1 MKTELKVDSMGR
13 VVLPKPLR
21 KHFGLRTGSLMGVR
35 LSGDHIELTPK
46 ELPPGLR
53 EENGLLVHDGQFG
66 GDADWVEI
74 TREDRDRQNW
84 GL

>member
-21 KHFGLRTGSLMGVR
+21 KHFGLRTGSRLGIR
-35 LSGDHIELTPK
+35 LSGDHIELTPACI
-46 ELPPGLR
+46 PPGLR
-53 EENGLLVHDGQFG
+53 EENGLLVHEGRLG
-66 GDADWVEI
+66 EDADWVEAV
-74 TREDRDRQNW
+74 RDDRDRRNW

>member
-21 KHFGLRTGSLMGVR
+21 KHFGLRTGSLLLVN
-35 LSGDHIELTPK
+35 LSGDHIELIPQAIQ
-46 ELPPGLR
+46 PGLR
-53 EENGLLVHDGQFG
+53 EENGLLVHDGQLS
-66 GDADWVEI
+66 GDSDWVEAI
-74 TREDRDRQNW
+74 RDDRDRQTW

>member
-21 KHFGLRTGSLMGVR
+21 KHFGLRTGSLLGVR

-46 ELPPGLR
+46 AVPPGLR
-53 EENGLLVHDGQFG
+53 EVNGLLVHEGRLGEDS
-66 GDADWVEI
+66 DWVEAV
-74 TREDRDRQNW
+74 RDERDRRNW